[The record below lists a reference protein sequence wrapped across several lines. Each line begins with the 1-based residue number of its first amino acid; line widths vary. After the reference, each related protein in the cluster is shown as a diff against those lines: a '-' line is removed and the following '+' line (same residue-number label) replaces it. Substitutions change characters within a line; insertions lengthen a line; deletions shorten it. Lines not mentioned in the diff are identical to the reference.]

1 MHARQA
7 LAHRGA
13 CFYLESKAAWRV
25 VSDQSGCCCSRIEQ
39 RRGVGRGG
47 NQCGKQARAI
57 GMGLA
62 LFFVFDTP
70 LRGFA
75 MTIET
80 LSSNAAGAVYTSSTL
95 APQPSFCVQTHVAHD
110 ADEQARNLH
119 GWHQTYDQLTA
130 GSFVGGLTE
139 LCLDHMQVFVET
151 TSHTLR
157 QTCEV
162 QKDAYW
168 FGIPT
173 CRAGSGRIDA
183 QVIGG
188 DALAFRPG
196 GIEFELLTSAGY
208 QIFGVVVK
216 GEVLRRYAAEVE
228 RVSLQEPLPDTE
240 VVTVG
245 MARKERVCALL
256 RELLEHG
263 AASAAPLSSSAR
275 ENLQA
280 SVLASL
286 FDAGALPASSEPMA
300 MPARARRQSI
310 VSEAR
315 DYVLANR
322 DRAVGV
328 PELCERLHVSRRT
341 LQYCFQDVLGM
352 APATYVRAIRL
363 NGARRDLCNPS
374 RGSRSVQDVA
384 AAWGFWHMSQF
395 ATDYRKLF
403 GMRPSDTLKA
413 AIGVESVTSSRAS
426 AH

>member
-1 MHARQA
+1 
-7 LAHRGA
+7 
-13 CFYLESKAAWRV
+13 
-25 VSDQSGCCCSRIEQ
+25 
-39 RRGVGRGG
+39 
-47 NQCGKQARAI
+47 
-57 GMGLA
+57 
-62 LFFVFDTP
+62 
-70 LRGFA
+70 

-80 LSSNAAGAVYTSSTL
+80 TSGNPASATACTSATL
-95 APQPSFCVQTHVAHD
+95 TLQPGFRVQTRVAYD

-173 CRAGSGRIDA
+173 SRAGSGRIDA

-208 QIFGVVVK
+208 EIFGVVVK
-216 GEVLRRYAAEVE
+216 GDVLRRYAAQVE
-228 RVSLQEPLPDTE
+228 RVGLSEPLPQAE
-240 VVTVG
+240 VVPLG
-245 MARKERVCALL
+245 MARKERLCAWL
-256 RELLEHG
+256 RELFRHS

-286 FDAGALPASSEPMA
+286 FDVGALPASSEPVTIPM
-300 MPARARRQSI
+300 RARRQLI
-310 VSEAR
+310 VSDAR
-315 DYVLANR
+315 DYVLAHR

-352 APATYVRAIRL
+352 APATYVRVIRL
-363 NGARRDLCNPS
+363 NGARRDLCNAS
-374 RGSRSVQDVA
+374 RESRSVQDVA

-413 AIGVESVTSSRAS
+413 AIGANPAMNSRS
-426 AH
+426 FAH

>member
-1 MHARQA
+1 
-7 LAHRGA
+7 
-13 CFYLESKAAWRV
+13 
-25 VSDQSGCCCSRIEQ
+25 
-39 RRGVGRGG
+39 
-47 NQCGKQARAI
+47 
-57 GMGLA
+57 MGLA
-62 LFFVFDTP
+62 LFFLFDTP
-70 LRGFA
+70 SRGLA

-80 LSSNAAGAVYTSSTL
+80 LSDSATTSATCAASTR
-95 APQPSFCVQTHVAHD
+95 APQPSFRVQTRVAHD

-183 QVIGG
+183 QIITG

-208 QIFGVVVK
+208 EIFGVVVK
-216 GEVLRRYAAEVE
+216 GEVLRRYAAQVE
-228 RVSLQEPLPDTE
+228 RVGLAEQWADTE
-240 VVTVG
+240 VVKIG
-245 MARKERVCALL
+245 MARKERLCASL
-256 RELLEHG
+256 RELLQQS

-280 SVLASL
+280 AVLASL
-286 FDAGALPASSEPMA
+286 FDVGALPACSEPIA

-322 DRAVGV
+322 DRAVSV

-363 NGARRDLCNPS
+363 NGARRDLCNAS
-374 RGSRSVQDVA
+374 RDSRSVQDVA

-413 AIGVESVTSSRAS
+413 AIGTHS
-426 AH
+426 ATNTRSFAH

>member
-1 MHARQA
+1 
-7 LAHRGA
+7 
-13 CFYLESKAAWRV
+13 
-25 VSDQSGCCCSRIEQ
+25 
-39 RRGVGRGG
+39 
-47 NQCGKQARAI
+47 
-57 GMGLA
+57 
-62 LFFVFDTP
+62 
-70 LRGFA
+70 
-75 MTIET
+75 MTIATQSESLSGPT
-80 LSSNAAGAVYTSSTL
+80 LT
-95 APQPSFCVQTHVAHD
+95 PQPSFCVQTCVAHD

-130 GSFVGGLTE
+130 GCFVGGLTE

-173 CRAGSGRIDA
+173 CPAGSGRIDA
-183 QVIGG
+183 QVIAG

-208 QIFGVVVK
+208 EIFGVVVK

-228 RVSLQEPLPDTE
+228 RVGLGDHVPNTE
-240 VVTVG
+240 VVPIGT
-245 MARKERVCALL
+245 ARKAQLCASLRQLL
-256 RELLEHG
+256 DDG
-263 AASAAPLSSSAR
+263 AASGAPLSSFAR
-275 ENLQA
+275 NNLQA

-286 FDAGALPASSEPMA
+286 FDVGALPAAEPAA
-300 MPARARRQSI
+300 MPTRPRRQCI

-315 DYVLANR
+315 EYVLVNR
-322 DRAVGV
+322 ERAVNV

-352 APATYVRAIRL
+352 APATYLRTIRL
-363 NGARRDLCNPS
+363 NGARRDLSNAS
-374 RGSRSVQDVA
+374 SESRSVQDVA
-384 AAWGFWHMSQF
+384 AAWGFWHLSQF

-403 GMRPSDTLKA
+403 GMRPSDTLRA
-413 AIGVESVTSSRAS
+413 ASGAL
-426 AH
+426 A

>member
-1 MHARQA
+1 
-7 LAHRGA
+7 
-13 CFYLESKAAWRV
+13 
-25 VSDQSGCCCSRIEQ
+25 
-39 RRGVGRGG
+39 
-47 NQCGKQARAI
+47 
-57 GMGLA
+57 
-62 LFFVFDTP
+62 
-70 LRGFA
+70 
-75 MTIET
+75 MTIDTLSDT
-80 LSSNAAGAVYTSSTL
+80 LSSPTL
-95 APQPSFCVQTHVAHD
+95 TPQPSFRVQTCVAHD

-119 GWHQTYDQLTA
+119 GWSQTYDQLTA

-173 CRAGSGRIDA
+173 CPAGSGRIDA
-183 QVIGG
+183 QVIAG

-208 QIFGVVVK
+208 EIFGVVVK

-228 RVSLQEPLPDTE
+228 RVGLADHVPNTQ
-240 VVTVG
+240 VVPIG
-245 MARKERVCALL
+245 MARKQQLCATLRQLL
-256 RELLEHG
+256 DDG
-263 AASAAPLSSSAR
+263 AARGTPLSSVAR
-275 ENLQA
+275 NNLQA
-280 SVLASL
+280 SVLALL
-286 FDAGALPASSEPMA
+286 FDVGALPASEPVA
-300 MPARARRQSI
+300 MPARPRRQSI

-322 DRAVGV
+322 ERAVSV
-328 PELCERLHVSRRT
+328 PELCEQLHVSRRT

-352 APATYVRAIRL
+352 APATYLRAIRL
-363 NGARRDLCNPS
+363 NGARRDLSNAS
-374 RGSRSVQDVA
+374 RESRSVQDVA
-384 AAWGFWHMSQF
+384 AAWGFWHLSQF

-413 AIGVESVTSSRAS
+413 AIGARVDMGNAVNPVAL